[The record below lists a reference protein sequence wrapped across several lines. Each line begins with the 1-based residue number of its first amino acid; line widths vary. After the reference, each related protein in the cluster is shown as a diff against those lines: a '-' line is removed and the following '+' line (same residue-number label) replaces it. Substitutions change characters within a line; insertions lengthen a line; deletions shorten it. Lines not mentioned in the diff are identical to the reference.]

1 MQMSFIVREVRKDDL
16 EGLFQL
22 AKQFTLL
29 NLPADKSRLEPMIAA
44 SEESFAGKRE
54 KKNATYIFV
63 IEDTEVRK
71 IIATSQIIAKHGNED
86 IPHYSFKLL
95 KKEHFSQDIGIG
107 FIHQVLRFTEDKD
120 GPTEIGGLVLDP
132 SYRNRPEKL
141 GAVISLIRFLYMGM
155 YKERFESRVLC
166 ELSPPLT
173 PEGRSEFWE
182 ALGRRFTGLPYVEA
196 DHISQTNKEFI
207 KNLFPTEDIYLALLE
222 ARARVDIGRVG
233 DVTIPAKHMLEK
245 MGFVYL
251 NEVDPFDGGPHYGA
265 HLEQIKVIKEMKSYP
280 LSNVETQA
288 YGKLALIAVETK
300 NGFRG
305 GLAHHDVKN
314 NEISLPKW
322 IKDMFSISVGDKIYV
337 YNLN

>member
-1 MQMSFIVREVRKDDL
+1 MSFLVREVKKEDL
-16 EGLFQL
+16 EGVFTL
-22 AKQFTLL
+22 AKHFTLL
-29 NLPADKSRLEPMIAA
+29 NLPADKVKLETMINT
-44 SEESFAGKRE
+44 SVNSFAGKLE
-54 KKNATYIFV
+54 KKDATYLFV
-63 IEDTEVRK
+63 IEDTETKTV
-71 IIATSQIIAKHGNED
+71 IATSLILAKHGHED
-86 IPHYSFKLL
+86 IPHYSFKII
-95 KKEHFSQDIGIG
+95 KKDHFSQDIGIG

-120 GPTEIGGLVLDP
+120 GPTEIGGLLLDP
-132 SYRNRPEKL
+132 NYRNRPEKL

-155 YKERFESRVLC
+155 YKERFETKVLC

-196 DHISQTNKEFI
+196 DQISQTNKEFI
-207 KNLFPTEDIYLALLE
+207 KTLFPKEDIYLALLD

-265 HLEQIKVIKEMKSYP
+265 HLEEIKVIKEMKSYR
-280 LSNVETQA
+280 LSATETQS
-288 YGKLALIAVETK
+288 YGKMALIAAQTK
-300 NGFRG
+300 LGFRG
-305 GLAHHDVKN
+305 TLAHFDIKD

-322 IKDMFSISVGDKIYV
+322 IRELLGTETNDKIFV
-337 YNLN
+337 YNIN